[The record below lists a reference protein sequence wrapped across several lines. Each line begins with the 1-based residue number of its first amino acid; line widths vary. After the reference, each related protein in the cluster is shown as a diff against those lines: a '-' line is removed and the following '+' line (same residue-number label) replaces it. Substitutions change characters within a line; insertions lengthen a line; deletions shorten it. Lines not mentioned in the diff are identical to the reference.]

1 MRTYLDQLRAAGDLD
16 VVSREV
22 DPRFELA
29 AVTTQYQKTRD
40 GALLF
45 ENVRG
50 ASMPVV
56 TNVFGSRRRL
66 CAMVGAD
73 DLAFCPAWQRLT
85 DGVSGRGETVETTP
99 PPRRAVRLGELPHLT
114 YFEKDA
120 GPYITAGI
128 FLARDPETGVPN
140 LSFHRAMHVSDDEL
154 RVRLGS
160 SHDLRRYYD
169 AAEAKGEPL
178 EVAILIGAPP
188 SIFLAACAS
197 LPPDADEMAVAAAIE
212 GGPIAVAPCET
223 IDLSVPAETEIV
235 IEGRI
240 LPGELRPEGP
250 FGEFMGIYVPEGPNH
265 VFEVTRVSVR
275 EGAVY
280 HGLVC
285 GSLEDLIPLETA
297 IAAKLYRHLTAVS
310 KGILDVSCKPYLMN
324 TVVKIDK
331 QYEGHAKHVLLAA
344 FGAHMDYS
352 KTCMVVDDDV
362 DIHDLNDVWWAFV
375 TRGRADTRSLVI
387 PDVPGFY
394 RDPHKDHWGRLGID
408 ATKPWGREA
417 EFERKRIPGIEEIDI
432 SDYLK

>member
-1 MRTYLDQLRAAGDLD
+1 MRSYLDELRAAGDLD
-16 VVSREV
+16 VVNREV

-29 AVTTQYQKTRD
+29 AVTARYQAAHD

-45 ENVRG
+45 EKVKG

-66 CAMVGAD
+66 CAMIGAE

-85 DGVSGRGETVETTP
+85 AGVTGPGETVAADP
-99 PPRRAVRLGELPHLT
+99 PPRRAVKLGALPHIT

-120 GPYITAGI
+120 GPYITSGI
-128 FLARDPETGVPN
+128 FLANDPETGVPN
-140 LSFHRAMHVSDDEL
+140 LSFHRAMHVSGDEL
-154 RVRLGS
+154 RVRLGTT
-160 SHDLRRYYD
+160 HDLRRYAD

-178 EVAILIGAPP
+178 EAAILIGAAP

-212 GGPIAVAPCET
+212 GGPLEVTPCET
-223 IDLSVPAETEIV
+223 IGLSVPAETEIV

-250 FGEFMGIYVPEGPNH
+250 FGEFMGIYVPEGLNH

-285 GSLEDLIPLETA
+285 GSPEDLIPLETA
-297 IAAKLYRHLTAVS
+297 IASKLYRHLTAVLP
-310 KGILDVSCKPYLMN
+310 GILDVSCKPYLMN
-324 TVVKIDK
+324 TVVKIAP

-394 RDPHKDHWGRLGID
+394 RDPHRDHWGRLGID

-417 EFERKRIPGIEEIDI
+417 EFERKRIPGFDDV
-432 SDYLK
+432 SLDDWLA

>member
-1 MRTYLDQLRAAGDLD
+1 MRSYLDQLRAAGDLD
-16 VVSREV
+16 VVTREV

-29 AVTTQYQKTRD
+29 AVTARYQEAHD

-45 ENVRG
+45 ENVKG
-50 ASMPVV
+50 AALPVV
-56 TNVFGSRRRL
+56 TNVFGSRRRI
-66 CAMVGAD
+66 CAMIGAD
-73 DLAFCPAWQRLT
+73 DLAFCPAWHRLT
-85 DGVSGRGETVETTP
+85 ASVGGRGETVAVEP
-99 PPRRAVRLGELPHLT
+99 PPRREVKLSDLPHLT

-128 FLARDPETGVPN
+128 FLARDPDTGVPN
-140 LSFHRAMHVSDDEL
+140 LSFHRSMHVSDDEL

-160 SHDLRRYYD
+160 THDLCRYAN
-169 AAEAKGEPL
+169 AAEARGEPL
-178 EVAILIGAPP
+178 DVAILIGAPP
-188 SIFLAACAS
+188 SVFLAACAS
-197 LPPDADEMAVAAAIE
+197 IPPDADELAVAAAIE
-212 GGPIAVAPCET
+212 GGPLKVTPCET

-240 LPGELRPEGP
+240 LPGQLRPEGP
-250 FGEFMGIYVPEGPNH
+250 FGEFMGIYVPEGDNH
-265 VFEVTRVSVR
+265 VFEVTRVTVR

-285 GSLEDLIPLETA
+285 GSPEDLIPLDTA
-297 IAAKLYRHLTAVS
+297 IASKLYRHLTAVLP
-310 KGILDVSCKPYLMN
+310 GILDVSCKPYLMN
-324 TVVKIDK
+324 TVVKIDQ

-344 FGAHMDYS
+344 FGAHLDYS
-352 KTCMVVDDDV
+352 KTCMVVDPDV

-417 EFERKRIPGIEEIDI
+417 EFERKAIPGAAEIDL